1 MKMQIKKCAEKMIVE
16 TFLELL
22 KTIPIEK
29 ITVSQIVKIANLNR
43 RTFYDYFYGKDE
55 LIHQLDKEV
64 LQEFQGIFGDFTIVP
79 IENSFLLVEKGEP
92 LPHNIAI
99 CQHIQQHQHYYQIR
113 FKDDTFMQKFT
124 SIIENYLAHFSNNQ
138 GTNSYL
144 AHGTTGFLR
153 QWLNSNCTK
162 PCFDIARDLGTA
174 GFYSA
179 TRDYPVVK

>member
-1 MKMQIKKCAEKMIVE
+1 MQVKKRAENMIIE

-29 ITVSQIVKIANLNR
+29 VTVSQIVKTANLNR
-43 RTFYDYFYGKDE
+43 RTFYDYFYGKEE
-55 LIHQLDKEV
+55 LINQLDQEV
-64 LQEFQGIFGDFTIVP
+64 LQAFQSIFGDFTIVS
-79 IENSFLLVEKGEP
+79 IEHSLLLMEKGEP

-113 FKDDTFMQKFT
+113 FQDDRFTQKFT
-124 SIIENYLAHFSNNQ
+124 RIIENYLAHFSNNQ

-144 AHGTTGFLR
+144 AHGTTGFLK
-153 QWLNSNCTK
+153 QWLSANCAK
-162 PCFDIARDLGTA
+162 PYLDMARDLGTA

-179 TRDYPVVK
+179 TRDYPGVK